1 MDALQGVF
9 VTAHRD
15 EHDRGPADGVGG
27 KAGIRETDMGHFYG
41 QAVPDE
47 ATHEPSGN
55 VQSRGRRNVKGADL
69 RFPAR
74 PA

>member
-27 KAGIRETDMGHFYG
+27 KAGIR
-41 QAVPDE
+41 V
-47 ATHEPSGN
+47 SW
-55 VQSRGRRNVKGADL
+55 
-69 RFPAR
+69 
-74 PA
+74 